1 VNYLFDPYSRTW
13 SALHRCRPRLARVM
27 VAALLAL
34 ANGACSFSYKLGPT
48 FGKENEP
55 SGSIAPGAAQAPG
68 LPPDGDLVFAR
79 AAAMEAL
86 TRRDKD
92 VSVPWEN
99 PGTGARGTVTPLA
112 SAYSQG
118 GVECR
123 AFLAS
128 YVQNSTESW
137 LEGEACRGREGK
149 WEVRNLKPWK
159 HS

>member
-1 VNYLFDPYSRTW
+1 VSVSDPYSGTCSPW
-13 SALHRCRPRLARVM
+13 HRCRPLLAR
-27 VAALLAL
+27 LLVTVSL
-34 ANGACSFSYKLGPT
+34 GLGSGACSLSYKLGATGPQD
-48 FGKENEP
+48 
-55 SGSIAPGAAQAPG
+55 SG

-86 TRRDKD
+86 TRHDKD

-99 PGTGARGTVTPLA
+99 PGTGARGTVTPIA
-112 SAYSQG
+112 SVYTKG

-128 YVQNSTESW
+128 YVQDNTETW
-137 LEGEACRGREGK
+137 IEGEACRGREGK